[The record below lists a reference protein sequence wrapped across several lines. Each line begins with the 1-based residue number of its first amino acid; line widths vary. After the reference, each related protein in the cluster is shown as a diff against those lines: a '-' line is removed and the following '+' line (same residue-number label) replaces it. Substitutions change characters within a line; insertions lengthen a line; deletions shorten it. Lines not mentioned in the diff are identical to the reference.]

1 MSTQIQGWAHTHVG
15 NVRTNNEDAAYI
27 NLSKQAFAVSDGMGG
42 AAAGEIASA
51 MIIDSFNRFIEEES
65 ARTQEQHEAPTEETH
80 REILEALQQ
89 SILRGHEEIVSRQKR
104 EREKRG
110 MGCTFTGL
118 LLSASKALIAHAGD
132 SRIYLLRN
140 THKQK
145 IQLLTSDHNMAQL
158 LLSTTDLTPEQVRQH
173 KKRNVLTNAIGV
185 TAPLQV
191 DLLSLDVMPEDR
203 FLLCSD
209 GLSEYFPEEQEL
221 IFVLDQ
227 FPGEA
232 GCHELIRLALER
244 GGRDNITVVLVEVLK
259 LGLPIIEGEICDI
272 TGELE
277 TFSQVRSVLG
287 LTRPEFLRF
296 LSVTRTKTLQR
307 GERILTPEDTG
318 HGYLILRGSL
328 QKDGSETIRTE
339 GAMLGARFLASGVRP
354 KKAWC
359 SLGESR
365 VLTLE
370 RSTLRRL
377 CLTQPALGA
386 RILWGIL
393 ELD

>member
-1 MSTQIQGWAHTHVG
+1 MPDQIRGWAHTHVG
-15 NVRTNNEDAAYI
+15 NVRTNNEDTAYI
-27 NLSKQAFAVSDGMGG
+27 NLAKQAFAVSDGMGG
-42 AAAGEIASA
+42 AAAGEVASA
-51 MIIDSFNRFIEEES
+51 MIIDSFDRFIAEES
-65 ARTQEQHEAPTEETH
+65 ARTQEQLESPTEETQ
-80 REILEALQQ
+80 REILDAFQQ
-89 SILRGHEEIVSRQKR
+89 SVLRGHEEIVARQKR
-104 EREKRG
+104 ERDKRG

-118 LLSASKALIAHAGD
+118 LLIASRALIAHAGD

-140 THKQK
+140 THNQK
-145 IQLLTSDHNMAQL
+145 IQPLTSDHNMAQL
-158 LLSTTDLTPEQVRQH
+158 LLSTTDLTLEQVRQH

-191 DLLSLDVMPEDR
+191 DLLAIDVLPEDR

-209 GLSEYFPEEQEL
+209 GLHEYFPDDQEL
-221 IFVLDQ
+221 AFILDQ

-244 GGRDNITVVLVEVLK
+244 GGHDNITVVLVEVRK
-259 LGLPIIEGEICDI
+259 LSLPIIEGEICDI
-272 TGELE
+272 TDELE

-296 LSVTRTKTLQR
+296 LSVTRTQTLR
-307 GERILTPEDTG
+307 HGEKILTPEDTD

-328 QKDGSETIRTE
+328 QKEGSETIRTE
-339 GAMLGARFLASGVRP
+339 GAMLGARFLASGNPP
-354 KKAWC
+354 KKAWY

-365 VLTLE
+365 VLALE
-370 RSTLRRL
+370 RSPLRRL
-377 CLTQPALGA
+377 CLTQPTLGA